1 MAGSAAR
8 GVPRVPEATRSPL
21 PPRLGGGGRRIGR
34 YASSVREHLL
44 LAAGVDQVVVVA
56 TVLVRCHHQKPCHL
70 VEVLLCGGGVADVR
84 PFGASHEQGSAAFL
98 ERDVVQL
105 RALVVDL
112 ATGAGGGRGEH
123 VEQTLLFVD

>member
-8 GVPRVPEATRSPL
+8 GVPGVPEATRSPL

-56 TVLVRCHHQKPCHL
+56 TVFVRCHHQNSCHL
-70 VEVLLCGGGVADVR
+70 VEVLLRGGGVADVR
-84 PFGASHEQGSAAFL
+84 PAGTLHKQGPAAVL
-98 ERDVVQL
+98 EGDV
-105 RALVVDL
+105 
-112 ATGAGGGRGEH
+112 
-123 VEQTLLFVD
+123 